1 MYVLETWGRSSSVGT
16 DIKAAS
22 LLSCADLTWP
32 HQPDTRTLWPLSGH
46 SKVNIL
52 ILYTSVPAG
61 ASPDTANIASHA
73 LNEWYRGTFSWFC
86 KYYLQ
91 LQNLRNSIIKK
102 WLSKMEEVGDVAD
115 TVTAKMSRDMIHQL
129 SMHWG
134 HAVSVQTDSWRM
146 AGVRVRVGSCWP
158 HQSLHQTLILS
169 QTASSCT
176 QDHVWRLN
184 SGLHCTA
191 LLHWHWHCTAL
202 HYVLTVA
209 SIRSGIYWTIDGVSI
224 YSVILCP

>member
-1 MYVLETWGRSSSVGT
+1 MKIENVE
-16 DIKAAS
+16 
-22 LLSCADLTWP
+22 
-32 HQPDTRTLWPLSGH
+32 
-46 SKVNIL
+46 
-52 ILYTSVPAG
+52 
-61 ASPDTANIASHA
+61 
-73 LNEWYRGTFSWFC
+73 
-86 KYYLQ
+86 
-91 LQNLRNSIIKK
+91 
-102 WLSKMEEVGDVAD
+102 DVAD

-184 SGLHCTA
+184 SGLYYTGHWHCTT
-191 LLHWHWHCTAL
+191 LHCTAL

>member
-1 MYVLETWGRSSSVGT
+1 
-16 DIKAAS
+16 
-22 LLSCADLTWP
+22 
-32 HQPDTRTLWPLSGH
+32 
-46 SKVNIL
+46 
-52 ILYTSVPAG
+52 
-61 ASPDTANIASHA
+61 
-73 LNEWYRGTFSWFC
+73 
-86 KYYLQ
+86 
-91 LQNLRNSIIKK
+91 
-102 WLSKMEEVGDVAD
+102 MEEVGDVAD

-184 SGLHCTA
+184 SGLH
-191 LLHWHWHCTAL
+191 WHWHCTGTAL